1 MRNLVMVFHLIGAG
15 NSILLN
21 IHMGPAAPT
30 QEQKTQWIIK
40 DDDSRRQP
48 SYVYSLW
55 IILGD

>member
-1 MRNLVMVFHLIGAG
+1 MRNLVM
-15 NSILLN
+15 NIL
-21 IHMGPAAPT
+21 MGPAAPT

-40 DDDSRRQP
+40 DDVSSRRQP